1 MAQVSSPVRP
11 RSSER
16 RAYGGNPPPPAALE
30 DRGGDGSN
38 AWVELTVARDDID
51 AHLLSGRLL
60 EEGIE
65 TRGVKD
71 RAAPGAWLYGGSNPW
86 APVTIMVRRLELD
99 AAQLVLVEMAFD
111 APAARPASALE
122 SAPGE
127 GRRAAKWWV
136 TALALGIVL
145 TALLLA
151 EMGRAVGR
159 CGVPLI
165 CKQPTTTAR

>member
-1 MAQVSSPVRP
+1 MAQVSTPVRP

-16 RAYGGNPPPPAALE
+16 RAHGGNPPPPVTLE

-38 AWVELTVARDDID
+38 SWVELTVARDDID
-51 AHLLSGRLL
+51 AHLLSGRLM

-86 APVTIMVRRLELD
+86 APVTIMVRKLELN
-99 AAQLVLVEMAFD
+99 AAKLVLVEMAYE
-111 APAARPASALE
+111 APAAHPASLAEPARSTERPAT
-122 SAPGE
+122 
-127 GRRAAKWWV
+127 RWWV
-136 TALALGIVL
+136 TALALGIVM

-165 CKQPTTTAR
+165 CKQPSTAAR

>member
-1 MAQVSSPVRP
+1 VRI
-11 RSSER
+11 E
-16 RAYGGNPPPPAALE
+16 E
-30 DRGGDGSN
+30 RGGDGSN
-38 AWVELTVARDDID
+38 AWVELTVAHDDID

-65 TRGVKD
+65 SRGVKD

-99 AAQLVLVEMAFD
+99 AAKLVLVEMAYE
-111 APAARPASALE
+111 APAAPLGGEEPMQEAAWKPAT
-122 SAPGE
+122 
-127 GRRAAKWWV
+127 KWWV
-136 TALALGIVL
+136 TAVALGIVL

-165 CKQPTTTAR
+165 CKQETSAAR